1 MHSKSHRARTI
12 VRCSRHVLVL
22 AVLASV
28 GLASGVAAQT
38 IQQKDLIGRWKEAGG
53 DTNSMNVLSLNADST
68 ITLNKVEHDS
78 IVDRRLAGRW
88 SASDSVLWIQKSD
101 RSDARGVRIIKFQD
115 RRLVIQEG
123 NKGEMTFERLDP

>member
-1 MHSKSHRARTI
+1 MHSRPKPIRKA
-12 VRCSRHVLVL
+12 VRCSFVVPATVVL
-22 AVLASV
+22 AAA

-68 ITLNKVEHDS
+68 ITFDRVKHDS
-78 IVDRRLAGRW
+78 IVDRDAGRW
-88 SASDSVLWIQKSD
+88 SSSDSVLWVHLNSNGHAD
-101 RSDARGVRIIKFQD
+101 SVRIVTLQG
-115 RRLVIQEG
+115 RRLVIKEG